1 MADRVILH
9 SDMNC
14 FYANVECFHN
24 PELRDKP
31 VAVGGD
37 EDSRHGIVLAKN
49 EIAKKCGV
57 KSGETLWSARSKCP
71 ALVVVPPNYRLYL
84 EYSRLA
90 REIYYDYTDQVEP
103 FGPDEAWLDLTG
115 SMRLL
120 GRPPLTIAQEISQ
133 RVKSELGVTVSIGVS
148 WNKVF
153 AKFGSDYKKPDAIT
167 CITRENYREIVWN
180 APAEEMLYVGP
191 ATKKKL
197 AACAI
202 FTIGEIAQ
210 ASTVRLTNRLG
221 KMGYILQSFARGE
234 DSSPVKVLDPLRSG
248 VDYEMKSIGNGLT
261 TPHDITTRSDAK
273 ALVYLLAESV
283 AHRMREHK
291 VKARTVSVSP
301 RTSDDLH
308 SFTRQAKLVAPSNI
322 TAEIAACAF
331 RLLEENHHIDDFHP
345 LRAISIRASDFV
357 DADAPMQLDLFLP
370 EADRCRME
378 CLDTAIDELRRRFGN
393 HIVRRAT
400 SLCNTSIN
408 EADVKRD
415 NIIHPIGFFNN

>member
-1 MADRVILH
+1 LDDRVILH

-24 PELRDKP
+24 PDLRDKP
-31 VAVGGD
+31 VAVGGR
-37 EDSRHGIVLAKN
+37 EDARHGIVLAKN

-90 REIYYDYTDQVEP
+90 RGIYYDYTDQVEP

-120 GRPPLTIAQEISQ
+120 GRPPLDIAQEISR
-133 RVKSELGVTVSIGVS
+133 RVKAELGVTVSIGVS

-167 CITRENYREIVWN
+167 CITRENYREIVWS
-180 APAEEMLYVGP
+180 APVEEMLYVGP

-197 AACAI
+197 ATCAI
-202 FTIGEIAQ
+202 FTIGDIAQ
-210 ASTVRLTNRLG
+210 APTVRLTNRLG
-221 KMGYILQSFARGE
+221 KMGGVLQSFAQGE
-234 DSSPVKVLDPLRSG
+234 DRSPVKVLDPARSA

-261 TPHDITTRSDAK
+261 TPHDITTRDDAK

-301 RTSDDLH
+301 RTCDDLH
-308 SFTRQAKLVAPSNI
+308 SFTRQGKLAAPSNI

-331 RLLEENHHIDDFHP
+331 RLLEENHPIDNLHP
-345 LRAISIRASDFV
+345 LRSIAVRATDFV
-357 DADAPMQLDLFLP
+357 GTDAPVQLNLFLP
-370 EADRCRME
+370 EDDRRRRE
-378 CLDTAIDELRRRFGN
+378 RLDTAVDELRRRFGN

-400 SLCNTSIN
+400 ALGDTSIK
-408 EADVKRD
+408 EVDVKRD
-415 NIIHPIGFFNN
+415 NIIHPIGFFNE